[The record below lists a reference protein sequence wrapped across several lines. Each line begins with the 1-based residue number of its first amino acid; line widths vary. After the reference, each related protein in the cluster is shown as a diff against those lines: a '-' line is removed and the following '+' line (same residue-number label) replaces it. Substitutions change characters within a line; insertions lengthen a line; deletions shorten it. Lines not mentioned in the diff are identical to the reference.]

1 MSRSRRRP
9 APPSVPISE
18 GRHPLLDPPLK
29 GEEERHRL
37 MLKATH
43 PLKGEEERHRLMLK
57 ATQALD
63 IKPPAPT
70 PQVLPMFPV

>member
-37 MLKATH
+37 MLKAT
-43 PLKGEEERHRLMLK
+43 
-57 ATQALD
+57 QALD